1 MTEKRTRLWILGTCA
16 ASGFAIGTGIMGII
30 DTIKDR
36 RLERKIDRMR
46 DANSINFAEI
56 KYGHKQLME
65 QFEVWNKANQEL
77 LDEAMK
83 RTET

>member
-16 ASGFAIGTGIMGII
+16 ESGFAIGTEIMGII

-46 DANSINFAEI
+46 DDNSINFAEI
-56 KYGHKQLME
+56 KYEHEQIMK
-65 QFEVWNKANQEL
+65 QFEEWNKENEKL
-77 LDEAMK
+77 LMEAMK
-83 RTET
+83 RTEA